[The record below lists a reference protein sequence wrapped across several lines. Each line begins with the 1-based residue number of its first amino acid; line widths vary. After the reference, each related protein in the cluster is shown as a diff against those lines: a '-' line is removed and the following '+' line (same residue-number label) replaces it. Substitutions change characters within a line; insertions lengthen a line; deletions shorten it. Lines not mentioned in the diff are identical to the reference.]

1 MAMAS
6 KVCDALMFAIKT
18 SQLDFVIQET
28 PYSSFVTIRK
38 KFKKSFSSSDEVTE
52 VDNRVD
58 NETLREL
65 NLENCKLK
73 EMIKEKDAQFESVKK
88 NSIMIQEKLENV
100 EKDIFKHHEERDKQ
114 KARLAEEVSNLKAQ
128 IKEKSDSILV
138 YKADAVKA
146 VKTIKSLEKEVHNYE
161 KKTRNLEDKIGTIN
175 SDKIEVRKERD
186 RLANEIKN
194 LKSSKKQKILK
205 SLATQT
211 ETKAR
216 EESEINNNFPKYSKV
231 LSSTTPRSSTHSRAS
246 QTCSSII
253 KVSTASQT
261 SCLSQELLS
270 SVEDKSCLQ
279 SETFDC
285 VLCHEKF
292 STADS
297 LQVHSQSEHDIL
309 LNPDKL
315 TDHNEEDAFVRF
327 IKSMEVG
334 DEYIEERKKLY
345 PSHWDHL
352 SERVKIRKLAQIKL
366 TITSRCIEE
375 NMKKNDVRKIK
386 DSGLSY
392 ECNTI

>member
-1 MAMAS
+1 MS
-6 KVCDALMFAIKT
+6 
-18 SQLDFVIQET
+18 
-28 PYSSFVTIRK
+28 P
-38 KFKKSFSSSDEVTE
+38 
-52 VDNRVD
+52 
-58 NETLREL
+58 
-65 NLENCKLK
+65 
-73 EMIKEKDAQFESVKK
+73 
-88 NSIMIQEKLENV
+88 
-100 EKDIFKHHEERDKQ
+100 
-114 KARLAEEVSNLKAQ
+114 
-128 IKEKSDSILV
+128 
-138 YKADAVKA
+138 
-146 VKTIKSLEKEVHNYE
+146 
-161 KKTRNLEDKIGTIN
+161 
-175 SDKIEVRKERD
+175 
-186 RLANEIKN
+186 
-194 LKSSKKQKILK
+194 
-205 SLATQT
+205 
-211 ETKAR
+211 
-216 EESEINNNFPKYSKV
+216 
-231 LSSTTPRSSTHSRAS
+231 
-246 QTCSSII
+246 
-253 KVSTASQT
+253 
-261 SCLSQELLS
+261 ELLS

-285 VLCHEKF
+285 VLCHENF